1 MEKKQTLREF
11 GLILLNL
18 AAFLVAIYLWALALL
33 LLAIKLSIL
42 ALGIMIPVGI
52 GLVILLVHLA
62 THTISS
68 RKRWLQSLPI
78 QFLLILIT
86 RFIDFSHFGVSYDWD
101 FDVWIDMLLQTLLFA
116 VIAFV
121 IQVLGPLI
129 DRVQSYLDRRR

>member
-1 MEKKQTLREF
+1 MEKKQILREF

-18 AAFLVAIYLWALALL
+18 AVFLVAIYLWALAFL

-52 GLVILLVHLA
+52 GLVIFLVNLA

-78 QFLLILIT
+78 QFVLILIT
-86 RFIDFSHFGVSYDWD
+86 RFIDFSHFGISYDFD
-101 FDVWIDMLLQTLLFA
+101 FDTFIEMLLQTLLFA

-121 IQVLGPLI
+121 IQSLGSLI
-129 DRVQSYLDRRR
+129 DRVQSYLARKR